1 MSKLAR
7 VNMRKYNNDTFAGK
21 LTLHRGKYRII
32 YNAFT
37 KDHINDTDPAS
48 ATLVKI
54 ATSKDVSTKSFIT
67 STVCLKT
74 SP

>member
-7 VNMRKYNNDTFAGK
+7 VNIRKYNNETLAGK

-37 KDHINDTDPAS
+37 KDHINDTDPAR
-48 ATLVKI
+48 AILAKMAI
-54 ATSKDVSTKSFIT
+54 SKDASTKSFTT
-67 STVCLKT
+67 STACL
-74 SP
+74 